1 MIAIRDLYFFYAKRR
16 VLDTLSPQFSDK
28 RLLNCNCRH
37 KQTYSH
43 CTMSYFIF
51 GRNMFERYQC
61 TVVELYIRRGW
72 QKCSTKWKCVKLS
85 YFFTFGKWKKIHHV
99 QCVCTQ
105 YSLHETVIST
115 KNHQKRLIF
124 RFLELL
130 KYINHHSKIV

>member
-61 TVVELYIRRGW
+61 TVVELYKEGV
-72 QKCSTKWKCVKLS
+72 TKLFQQMEVNETFIFLI
-85 YFFTFGKWKKIHHV
+85 FGK
-99 QCVCTQ
+99 
-105 YSLHETVIST
+105 
-115 KNHQKRLIF
+115 
-124 RFLELL
+124 
-130 KYINHHSKIV
+130 